1 MLSKQDEVTL
11 MKISREEVRHVAL
24 LARLAL
30 SPQEEEALTGQLD
43 KILTYIEKLGELNTD
58 AVEPTAHAVEVPTP
72 FREDQVRNQADVE
85 ALLRNAPERGNDF
98 FKVPKII
105 E

>member
-1 MLSKQDEVTL
+1 
-11 MKISREEVRHVAL
+11 MKLSREEVQRIAL

-30 SPQEEEALTGQLD
+30 TPTEEVELVAHFD
-43 KILTYIEKLGELNTD
+43 KVLTYMEKLNELQTEH
-58 AVEPTAHAVEVPTP
+58 VEPTAHAVAVPSPLRDDRVT
-72 FREDQVRNQADVE
+72 NQPNTE
-85 ALLRNAPERGNDF
+85 ALLANAPAREADF

>member
-1 MLSKQDEVTL
+1 

-30 SPQEEEALTGQLD
+30 SPQEEEAFTDQLD
-43 KILTYIEKLGELNTD
+43 EILTYIEKLGELNTN

-72 FREDQVRNQADVE
+72 LREDQVRNQADVE
-85 ALLRNAPERGNDF
+85 ALLRNAPERDGAF

>member
-1 MLSKQDEVTL
+1 
-11 MKISREEVRHVAL
+11 MKISREEVRQVAL

-30 SPQEEEALTGQLD
+30 SPQEEEAFTHQLD
-43 KILTYIEKLGELNTD
+43 EILTYMEKLNQLNTD
-58 AVEPTAHAVEVPTP
+58 AVEPTAHAVEVPAP
-72 FREDQVRNQADVE
+72 LREDLVRNQANVE
-85 ALLRNAPERGNDF
+85 AFLGNAPERDNAF

>member
-1 MLSKQDEVTL
+1 MR
-11 MKISREEVRHVAL
+11 ISREEVQHVAL

-30 SPQEEEALTGQLD
+30 SPKEETELVEHFDNVLS
-43 KILTYIEKLGELNTD
+43 YMEKLNELNTD
-58 AVEPTAHAVEVPTP
+58 DVRPLAHAVEVPAP
-72 FREDQVRNQADVE
+72 LREDQVTNQANAE
-85 ALLRNAPERGNDF
+85 ALLQNAPERQTDF

>member
-1 MLSKQDEVTL
+1 
-11 MKISREEVRHVAL
+11 MKISQEEARHVAL

-30 SPQEEEALTGQLD
+30 SPQEEEAFTDQLD
-43 KILTYIEKLGELNTD
+43 EILTYIEKLGELNTN

-72 FREDQVRNQADVE
+72 LREDQVRNQADVE
-85 ALLRNAPERGNDF
+85 ALLRNAPERDGAF